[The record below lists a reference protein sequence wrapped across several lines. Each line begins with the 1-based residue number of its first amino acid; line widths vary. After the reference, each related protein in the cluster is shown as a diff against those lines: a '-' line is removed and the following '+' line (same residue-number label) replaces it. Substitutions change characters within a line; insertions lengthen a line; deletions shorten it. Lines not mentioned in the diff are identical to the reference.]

1 MVVLLLWCSLA
12 CVAAISN
19 GAANTITVLSDGN
32 KTNCST
38 NSSGTFCYSLS
49 YAMNHLIT
57 DNTTVLLA
65 SPKIDVFD
73 HSIAVSN
80 VSNIV
85 LQGLGIDKTI
95 ICYYQFGIDF
105 SNISGLQILNLAIKH
120 CKTAPHL
127 FTHKL
132 DLYLFNCSDVTI
144 SNVKI
149 SQLND
154 SGLAIY
160 HPRGYTRVL
169 HSMFEE
175 NKFTRGGVRVFL
187 FGKPFESRTIR
198 FEELSFDSNDRTILL
213 TLHKAYK
220 L

>member
-19 GAANTITVLSDGN
+19 GAANTITVVSDGN

-65 SPKIDVFD
+65 SPKIDVLD

-80 VSNIV
+80 VSNIA
-85 LQGLGIDKTI
+85 LQGLGIDRTI
-95 ICYYQFGIDF
+95 ICYYQFSIDF

-120 CKTAPHL
+120 CKTVPHL

-149 SQLND
+149 SQLLIVAWLFTIPEVILVCLNQY
-154 SGLAIY
+154 L
-160 HPRGYTRVL
+160 RKTNL
-169 HSMFEE
+169 FEE
-175 NKFTRGGVRVFL
+175 EHISFFSAHHLDQKLSALKTVF
-187 FGKPFESRTIR
+187 
-198 FEELSFDSNDRTILL
+198 FDPI
-213 TLHKAYK
+213 
-220 L
+220 